1 MRQDSLSKGVRVR
14 FSSNGF
20 AFGASGTAGG
30 LISNGIAY
38 FLLIYYSQ
46 VVGLDPALAGF
57 ALLLAL
63 VFDAVSDPLV
73 GRWSDR
79 IRTRLGRRHPFLY
92 ASVLPVAVCYYCLW
106 VPPAV
111 SEAGL
116 FAWLLAFTIGLRLS
130 LTMHTVPFN
139 ALLPELAPDYD
150 DRTRLMNYSVSAA
163 WFFGT
168 LISVAMYAW
177 WLADSPE
184 YPDGAGVLRRSGYV
198 DAGAVAAV
206 AVCICL
212 AVAAA
217 ITHRHI
223 PTLAAPPRRSPS
235 RGRALGEIVGTL
247 NDRNLVVLL
256 ASTVL
261 GAVAGGT
268 SSALWAYMQ
277 PWFWGLGSDGIRT
290 ILAAQLVA
298 PPVALALLPRVTRG
312 SDKKARLIQLSM
324 LAIGVVCGPVFL
336 DLVGAFPAA
345 GHPLRFPLLVVFGV
359 LQVVLSVMTG
369 ALAASMV
376 ADVVGRPRRG
386 GRPAGGGSGHGDA
399 LLCGQGGRRR
409 GRLDGR
415 TGADRHRLPDRG
427 GYRESRP
434 GRHRAAGMVV
444 CAAARRPVRGF
455 YRGAALLS
463 PWPGGPPGAPRGARP
478 PGAEERGGWGL
489 IGKRVCAPPRGARS
503 SMRPSGCGLSTRVR
517 R

>member
-1 MRQDSLSKGVRVR
+1 MRV
-14 FSSNGF
+14 SSNGL
-20 AFGASGTAGG
+20 AFGASGTADG

-79 IRTRLGRRHPFLY
+79 IHTRLGRRHPFLY
-92 ASVLPVAVCYYCLW
+92 ASVLPVALCYYCLW
-106 VPPAV
+106 VPPAL

-130 LTMHTVPFN
+130 LTMHSVPFN

-150 DRTRLMNYSVSAA
+150 ERTRLMNYSVSAA

-217 ITHRHI
+217 VTHRHI
-223 PTLAAPPRRSPS
+223 PTLAGPPRRSPS

-277 PWFWGLGSDGIRT
+277 PWFWGLGSDEIRT

-312 SDKKARLIQLSM
+312 SDKKTRLIQLSM
-324 LAIGVVCGPVFL
+324 LAIAVVCGPVFL

-359 LQVVLSVMTG
+359 VQVVLSVMTG

-376 ADVVGRPRRG
+376 ADVVDARAAAVGRREEG
-386 GRPAGGGSGHGDA
+386 LVMATLSFVGKVAGGMGVWMGGLVLTVIDFPTAGEIATLDRGVIERLGWWYAPLLAGLYAASIVALRFYRLGRGDHLEHLAA
-399 LLCGQGGRRR
+399 LSR
-409 GRLDGR
+409 
-415 TGADRHRLPDRG
+415 PDR
-427 GYRESRP
+427 RNV
-434 GRHRAAGMVV
+434 AD
-444 CAAARRPVRGF
+444 
-455 YRGAALLS
+455 GA
-463 PWPGGPPGAPRGARP
+463 
-478 PGAEERGGWGL
+478 
-489 IGKRVCAPPRGARS
+489 
-503 SMRPSGCGLSTRVR
+503 
-517 R
+517 

>member
-1 MRQDSLSKGVRVR
+1 MR
-14 FSSNGF
+14 FPSNGL

-92 ASVLPVAVCYYCLW
+92 ASVLPVALCYYCLW
-106 VPPAV
+106 VPPAL
-111 SEAGL
+111 SETGL

-130 LTMHTVPFN
+130 LTMHSVPFN

-150 DRTRLMNYSVSAA
+150 ERTRLMNYSVSAA

-217 ITHRHI
+217 VTHRHI
-223 PTLAAPPRRSPS
+223 PTLAGPPRRSPS

-277 PWFWGLGSDGIRT
+277 PWFWGLGSDEIRT

-312 SDKKARLIQLSM
+312 SDKKTRLIQFSV
-324 LAIGVVCGPVFL
+324 LAIAVVCGPVFL

-345 GHPLRFPLLVVFGV
+345 YHPLRFPLLVVFGV

-369 ALAASMV
+369 ALGASMV
-376 ADVVGRPRRG
+376 ADVVDARAAAVGRREEG
-386 GRPAGGGSGHGDA
+386 LVMATLSFVGKVAGGMGVWM
-399 LLCGQGGRRR
+399 GGLVLTVIDFPTA
-409 GRLDGR
+409 GEIATL
-415 TGADRHRLPDRG
+415 DRG
-427 GYRESRP
+427 VIERLGWWYAP
-434 GRHRAAGMVV
+434 LLAGLYAASIV
-444 CAAARRPVRGF
+444 ALRF
-455 YRGAALLS
+455 YRLGRGDHLEHLAALS
-463 PWPGGPPGAPRGARP
+463 HRDRRNAADGA
-478 PGAEERGGWGL
+478 
-489 IGKRVCAPPRGARS
+489 
-503 SMRPSGCGLSTRVR
+503 
-517 R
+517 

>member
-1 MRQDSLSKGVRVR
+1 MRFPSK
-14 FSSNGF
+14 GF

-92 ASVLPVAVCYYCLW
+92 AAVVPVAVCYYCLW
-106 VPPAV
+106 VPPEL

-130 LTMHTVPFN
+130 LTMHSVPFN

-150 DRTRLMNYSVSAA
+150 ERTRLMNYSVSAA

-177 WLADSPE
+177 WLADTPD

-212 AVAAA
+212 AAAA
-217 ITHRHI
+217 VLTHRHI
-223 PTLAAPPRRSPS
+223 PTLAEPPRRSLS
-235 RGRALGEIVGTL
+235 GGRALGEILTTM
-247 NDRNLVVLL
+247 NDRNLIVLL
-256 ASTVL
+256 ASTLL

-277 PWFWGLGSDGIRT
+277 PWFWGLGSDEIRT
-290 ILAAQLVA
+290 ILAAQLLA
-298 PPVALALLPRVTRG
+298 PPVALALLPRVSRG
-312 SDKKARLIQLSM
+312 SDKKTRLIQLSV
-324 LAIGVVCGPVFL
+324 LAITVVCGPVFL
-336 DLVGAFPAA
+336 DLIGAFPAA
-345 GHPLRFPLLVVFGV
+345 DHAFRFPLLVILGV
-359 LQVVLSVMTG
+359 MQVVLSVMTG
-369 ALAASMV
+369 ALSASMV
-376 ADVVGRPRRG
+376 ADVVDARAAAVGRREEGLVMATLSFVGKVAG
-386 GRPAGGGSGHGDA
+386 GMGVWTGGLVLTVIDFPAGGEIATLEGGVVERLGWWYAPLLAGLYAASIVA
-399 LLCGQGGRRR
+399 LR
-409 GRLDGR
+409 
-415 TGADRHRLPDRG
+415 
-427 GYRESRP
+427 
-434 GRHRAAGMVV
+434 
-444 CAAARRPVRGF
+444 F
-455 YRGAALLS
+455 YRLSRGDHLDHLATLAHPEPRKVADGA
-463 PWPGGPPGAPRGARP
+463 
-478 PGAEERGGWGL
+478 
-489 IGKRVCAPPRGARS
+489 
-503 SMRPSGCGLSTRVR
+503 
-517 R
+517 

>member
-1 MRQDSLSKGVRVR
+1 MR
-14 FSSNGF
+14 FSSNGL

-106 VPPAV
+106 VPPAL

-130 LTMHTVPFN
+130 LTMHSVPFN

-150 DRTRLMNYSVSAA
+150 ERTRLMNYSVSAA

-217 ITHRHI
+217 VTHRHI
-223 PTLAAPPRRSPS
+223 PTLAGPPRRSPS

-277 PWFWGLGSDGIRT
+277 PWFWGLGSDEIRT

-312 SDKKARLIQLSM
+312 SDKKTRLIQFSV
-324 LAIGVVCGPVFL
+324 LAIAVVCGPVFL

-359 LQVVLSVMTG
+359 AQVVLSVMTG

-376 ADVVGRPRRG
+376 ADVVDARAAAVGRREEG
-386 GRPAGGGSGHGDA
+386 LVMATLSFVGKVAGGMGVWMGGLVLTVIDFPTAGEIATLDRGVIERLGWWYAPLLAGLYAASIVALRFYRLRRDDHLEHLAALGH
-399 LLCGQGGRRR
+399 
-409 GRLDGR
+409 
-415 TGADRHRLPDRG
+415 PDR
-427 GYRESRP
+427 RNV
-434 GRHRAAGMVV
+434 AD
-444 CAAARRPVRGF
+444 
-455 YRGAALLS
+455 GA
-463 PWPGGPPGAPRGARP
+463 
-478 PGAEERGGWGL
+478 
-489 IGKRVCAPPRGARS
+489 
-503 SMRPSGCGLSTRVR
+503 
-517 R
+517 

>member
-1 MRQDSLSKGVRVR
+1 MRFPSKGM
-14 FSSNGF
+14 

-30 LISNGIAY
+30 LISNGISY

-92 ASVLPVAVCYYCLW
+92 TSILPVAVCYYCLW
-106 VPPAV
+106 VPPEL

-130 LTMHTVPFN
+130 LTMHSVPFN

-150 DRTRLMNYSVSAA
+150 ERTRLMNYSVSAA

-177 WLADSPE
+177 WLADTPE
-184 YPDGAGVLRRSGYV
+184 YPDGTGVLRRSGYV

-212 AVAAA
+212 AGAAVL
-217 ITHRHI
+217 THRHI
-223 PTLAAPPRRSPS
+223 PALAAPPRRPPS
-235 RGRALGEIVGTL
+235 RGRALREIVGTMH
-247 NDRNLVVLL
+247 DRNLIVLL

-277 PWFWGLGSDGIRT
+277 PWFWGLGSEEIRT

-298 PPVALALLPRVTRG
+298 PPVALALLPRLSRDR
-312 SDKKARLIQLSM
+312 DKKTRLIQLSV
-324 LAIGVVCGPVFL
+324 LAIAVVCGPVFL
-336 DLVGAFPAA
+336 ELIGAFPPTD
-345 GHPLRFPLLVVFGV
+345 HPLRFPLLVVFGV
-359 LQVVLSVMTG
+359 LQVVLAVMTG
-369 ALAASMV
+369 ALSASMV
-376 ADVVGRPRRG
+376 ADVVDARAAAVGRREEG
-386 GRPAGGGSGHGDA
+386 LVMATLSFVGKVAGGMGVWTGGLVLSVIDFPTGGEVATLEGGVVERLGWWYAPLLAGLYAASIVA
-399 LLCGQGGRRR
+399 LR
-409 GRLDGR
+409 
-415 TGADRHRLPDRG
+415 
-427 GYRESRP
+427 
-434 GRHRAAGMVV
+434 
-444 CAAARRPVRGF
+444 F
-455 YRGAALLS
+455 YRLSRGDHLDHLAALGD
-463 PWPGGPPGAPRGARP
+463 PKRRQVADGA
-478 PGAEERGGWGL
+478 
-489 IGKRVCAPPRGARS
+489 
-503 SMRPSGCGLSTRVR
+503 
-517 R
+517 

>member
-1 MRQDSLSKGVRVR
+1 MR
-14 FSSNGF
+14 FSSNGLAF
-20 AFGASGTAGG
+20 AASGTAGG
-30 LISNGIAY
+30 LVSNGIAY

-46 VVGLDPALAGF
+46 VVGLEPGLAGF

-92 ASVLPVAVCYYCLW
+92 AAVVPVAVCYYCLW
-106 VPPAV
+106 VPPAL
-111 SEAGL
+111 SDAGL

-130 LTMHTVPFN
+130 LTMHSVPFS

-150 DRTRLMNYSVSAA
+150 ERTRLMNYSVAAA

-177 WLADSPE
+177 WLADTPQ

-212 AVAAA
+212 AAAA
-217 ITHRHI
+217 ALTHRHI
-223 PTLAAPPRRSPS
+223 PNLAEPPRRLAS
-235 RGRALGEIVGTL
+235 RGRAFREIVRTM

-277 PWFWGLGSDGIRT
+277 PWFWGLGSDEIRT

-298 PPVALALLPRVTRG
+298 PPVALALLPRLSRG
-312 SDKKARLIQLSM
+312 SDKKTRLIQLSL
-324 LAIGVVCGPVFL
+324 LAIAIVCGPVFL
-336 DLVGAFPAA
+336 DLVGAFPPAE
-345 GHPLRFPLLVVFGV
+345 HPLRFPLLVVFGV

-369 ALAASMV
+369 ALGASMV
-376 ADVVGRPRRG
+376 ADVVDARAVAVGRREEG
-386 GRPAGGGSGHGDA
+386 LVMATLSFVGKVAGGMGVWT
-399 LLCGQGGRRR
+399 GGLVLTVIDFPTA
-409 GRLDGR
+409 GEL
-415 TGADRHRLPDRG
+415 ASLDRG
-427 GYRESRP
+427 VVERLGWWYAPLLASLY
-434 GRHRAAGMVV
+434 AASIV
-444 CAAARRPVRGF
+444 ALRF
-455 YRGAALLS
+455 YRLGRGDHLEHLAALGH
-463 PWPGGPPGAPRGARP
+463 PERRKAPGGA
-478 PGAEERGGWGL
+478 
-489 IGKRVCAPPRGARS
+489 
-503 SMRPSGCGLSTRVR
+503 
-517 R
+517 